1 MIDVSVIVVSWNTR
15 ELLAQCLASVRAE
28 AETVSLEAIVVDNH
42 SEDGSPAMVRERF
55 PEVRLLENEDNLGFV
70 GGNNRALPLAEG
82 RYLLLLNSDATL
94 VPGATAALVHFMDA
108 HPEAG
113 IVGPRISNPDG
124 SLQSSYMDFPTLWR
138 EFQLL
143 TKLHVVLGRPY
154 APSHGPDESREI
166 HEADWVSGAGLMIR
180 REAANQVGGLDPDYF
195 MFSEEV
201 DWCWRVRQ
209 AGWRNYYLP
218 EAEVRHWGGQST
230 AHVSLQRRAMIYRS
244 KWLFFYKHRGRVYAG
259 VFRALLL
266 AASWLKMALWA
277 LLSLF
282 PAAARRSQARDQVRS
297 YSVLLTRIR
306 EARA

>member
-28 AETVSLEAIVVDNH
+28 AETVALETIVVDNH
-42 SEDGSPAMVRERF
+42 SEDGSAAMVRARF
-55 PEVRLLENEDNLGFV
+55 PEMRLVENDTNTGFV
-70 GGNNRALPLAEG
+70 GGNNLALPLAVG
-82 RYLLLLNSDATL
+82 RYLLLLNSDAAL
-94 VPGATAALVHFMDA
+94 EPGAVARLAAFMDER
-108 HPEAG
+108 PEAG
-113 IVGPRISNPDG
+113 IVGPRIVNPDG

-143 TKLHVVLGRPY
+143 TKLHLLLGRPY
-154 APSHGPDESREI
+154 APSHGPEESDAV
-166 HEADWVSGAGLMIR
+166 HEADWVSGACLMIR
-180 REAANQVGGLDPDYF
+180 REAVDQVGGMDSDYF

-201 DWCWRVRQ
+201 DWCWRVRR

-218 EAEVRHWGGQST
+218 TAAVRHWGGQST

-244 KWLFFYKHRGRVYAG
+244 KWLFFHKHRGRAYAG

-277 LLSLF
+277 LLSLL
-282 PAAARRSQARDQVRS
+282 PAQARRRQAREQVQS
-297 YSVLLTRIR
+297 YRVLLARIR